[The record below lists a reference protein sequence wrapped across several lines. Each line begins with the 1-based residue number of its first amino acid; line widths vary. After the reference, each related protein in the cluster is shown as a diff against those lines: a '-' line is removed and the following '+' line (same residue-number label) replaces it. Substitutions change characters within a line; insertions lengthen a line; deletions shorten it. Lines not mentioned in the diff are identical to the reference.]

1 MKHSWPTPTFW
12 NKNWSQHETKMYYE
26 NINEYFDFFSCVKV
40 RSFSLLST
48 KTTVHRLSLIQV
60 LIYITIQYH
69 IFMLNSVFALH
80 TSSERFFCCCCFF
93 KKALYT
99 PISSRSTVS
108 SSGHL
113 VENFKKRT
121 VLKIFNLSQPVQLI
135 NLYPKW

>member
-1 MKHSWPTPTFW
+1 
-12 NKNWSQHETKMYYE
+12 MYYE

-40 RSFSLLST
+40 PSFSLST
-48 KTTVHRLSLIQV
+48 KTTVHRLSLNQV
-60 LIYITIQYH
+60 LVYITIQYH

-80 TSSERFFCCCCFF
+80 TSSERFFFCCCFF

-135 NLYPKW
+135 NLYPK